1 MTVLRRFNSFC
12 QKGRRSA
19 LRGLAVISA
28 VLMLLSAC
36 SGGDV
41 PFPYLPNLPDDF
53 NRQTTYADLFQG
65 PVALFTQRTLNE
77 YSDGIV
83 SQTVAGFDAE
93 GKCVDYYYRDRET
106 QRHLHF
112 DYDSL
117 GRRIREQCWQDTVGV
132 ELDTLGPV
140 HTLTTYSYSWHGRRC
155 KARLTG
161 PDGKRHTFRLHYD
174 RQGHLSRFIYPDGSR
189 FSYDYDDAGHLVRR
203 TWPDASFERFQYDS
217 TGSLVSTTGRD
228 GVIVWHLHLPPPTR
242 VDSLGR
248 VVEQVVG
255 NSGTD
260 SHDPIRAF
268 YEYDDHCNWV
278 RCTTASL
285 SSPTRID
292 IRTFQYYNH

>member
-1 MTVLRRFNSFC
+1 M
-12 QKGRRSA
+12 
-19 LRGLAVISA
+19 
-28 VLMLLSAC
+28 
-36 SGGDV
+36 

-65 PVALFTQRTLNE
+65 PVALFTQRTLHE

-83 SQTVAGFDAE
+83 SQTVAG
-93 GKCVDYYYRDRET
+93 
-106 QRHLHF
+106 
-112 DYDSL
+112 L

-189 FSYDYDDAGHLVRR
+189 FSYDYDDAGHLLRR

-217 TGSLVSTTGRD
+217 TGSLVSTTDRD
-228 GVIVWHLHLPPPTR
+228 GVIVWHAHLPPPTR

-260 SHDPIRAF
+260 GHDPIRAF
-268 YEYDDHCNWV
+268 YEYDDHGNWV